1 MNNIFNIVT
10 ENLKLQMEHEME
22 ITAGMHIKEDLAIP
36 SIKLVMFLTTVTSQL
51 DISIMDFSDY
61 ELLRL
66 KTVQDI
72 TDLLTSK
79 LQDRYENE

>member
-1 MNNIFNIVT
+1 MNNIYNIVVD
-10 ENLKLQMEHEME
+10 NLKLQMEFEME
-22 ITAGMHIKEDLAIP
+22 VKAEMHIKEDLAIP
-36 SIKLVMFLTTVTSQL
+36 SIKLVMFLTAVTSQL

-79 LQDRYENE
+79 LQDSYENE